1 MSSESVVNNFKDLH
15 SFIES
20 PQGKVLISKK
30 LSSRYYKI
38 IISNEKFCVIQKENE
53 KGFFSFISPVEED
66 IFLLFEIDENGM
78 IKVLEIY
85 DEKKLF
91 KEIEKIIISN
101 DFIFEDTVNFLK
113 KTEEGKKVLENILN
127 QIFLKRVKKTRTIE
141 KALEEVITNYEKD
154 SKIIRELNIPLNIQ
168 KAYNEAFKKE
178 TGKYPHFSEKV
189 KKFINENK
197 PDVEVLKTFLKK
209 QSDILIEGFDNLA
222 PEEYIQKLQTSFFE
236 LKRYIKDLFP
246 WIEVDEDI
254 ILERIK
260 NQLYKYPDKDLWI
273 NAVNNLFKDQK
284 LAFKYK
290 VHINNFF
297 SMKDIEKKIPF
308 LKRAFTGWRYW
319 IVNDVIR
326 NENPHENMGEE
337 FTYIFSNENLNLI
350 SEKNNFSSCFAKIG
364 NTSLNFNS
372 IQTNGKTYNYDEIEW
387 GITDKTLTSVVINEP
402 MDIDYLGKKKFY
414 NGKEEI
420 LIPFYKLYEFSLNAG
435 DENLISILFSN
446 KNCAKSFIHFLEE
459 IQKTEERKR
468 VIREEKENKEQFEEE
483 NENSERNIY
492 PFENNDDESIEID
505 LSHPFSEKTFGIF
518 NEEEFNDEDEFDQ
531 NENSEIISI
540 KDASEEILEVI
551 SKKIYAL
558 NKFMRKIF
566 AKIIINYEPHE
577 EIDPEEAGILL
588 NRLIILVNNL
598 KYKKTPLIKII
609 RKDKNYFVWGDDFE
623 DKINHSIREEVKNN
637 REKFI

>member
-53 KGFFSFISPVEED
+53 KGFFSFINPVEED

-78 IKVLEIY
+78 IKILEVY

-127 QIFLKRVKKTRTIE
+127 QIFLKRVKKTRSIE
-141 KALEEVITNYEKD
+141 KALEEVITNYERD
-154 SKIIRELNIPLNIQ
+154 SKIIKELNVPLNIQ
-168 KAYNEAFKKE
+168 KAYSEAFKKE
-178 TGKYPHFSEKV
+178 TGKYPLFSEKV
-189 KKFINENK
+189 KKFLNENK
-197 PDVEVLKTFLKK
+197 PDIEVLKTFLKK
-209 QSDILIEGFDNLA
+209 QSDLLIEGFDDLS
-222 PEEYIQKLQTSFFE
+222 PEEYIQKLQTSFFD

-246 WIEVDEDI
+246 WIEIDEDI

-273 NAVNNLFKDQK
+273 NAVNSLFKDQK

-319 IVNDVIR
+319 IINDVIK

-337 FTYIFSNENLNLI
+337 FTYIFSDENLNLI
-350 SEKNNFSSCFAKIG
+350 SEKNNFSSCFATIG
-364 NTSLNFNS
+364 DTSLNFNS
-372 IQTNGKTYNYDEIEW
+372 ILAKGKNYNYDEIQWNIME
-387 GITDKTLTSVVINEP
+387 KTFTSVIINEP

-420 LIPFYKLYEFSLNAG
+420 LIPFYKLYEFDLNSG
-435 DENLISILFSN
+435 EENLISILFSN
-446 KNCAKSFIHFLEE
+446 KNCAESFIHFLEE
-459 IQKTEERKR
+459 IQKTEQRKKL
-468 VIREEKENKEQFEEE
+468 IREERENKEQLEEE
-483 NENSERNIY
+483 NSEENIY
-492 PFENNDDESIEID
+492 SYDNNNDDESIEID

-518 NEEEFNDEDEFDQ
+518 NEEDFKDDELDD
-531 NENSEIISI
+531 NENIEIISI
-540 KDASEEILEVI
+540 KDTSEEILEVLNE
-551 SKKIYAL
+551 KIYSM

-609 RKDKNYFVWGDDFE
+609 RKDKNYFIWGDDFDE
-623 DKINHSIREEVKNN
+623 KINQSIKDEVKKN
-637 REKFI
+637 RERFI